1 MAACGLIAL
10 PVGLSIW
17 VPVAIAALG
26 FGQSTRG
33 CAGVRGVNI
42 LALAPL
48 WKAVLR

>member
-10 PVGLSIW
+10 PVGLFDGL
-17 VPVAIAALG
+17 PVAIAALG
-26 FGQSTRG
+26 FDLSTRG